1 MRKVSEAA
9 LRRQVVATAKAMSAC
24 GLSPHKSGNVSVRRG
39 NAMLVTPSGLAY
51 AGMKPDDIVHVG
63 TDGAV
68 RAGEREASSEAPMHL
83 AIYAARPEAGAI
95 VHCHSMAATALSTL
109 RKSIPA
115 FHYMVAVAG
124 GKDIAC
130 ARYQTFGTPALAKAA
145 VAALKGRKACLL
157 ANHGQIA
164 FGETLDEA
172 LSIADQ
178 VEQLARMYM
187 DVLQVGKPTVLGD
200 AEMKRVM
207 KKFETYGK
215 G

>member
-1 MRKVSEAA
+1 MAMASEAG
-9 LRRQVVATAKAMSAC
+9 LRRQVVATAKEMSARR
-24 GLSPHKSGNVSVRRG
+24 LSPHKSGNVSVRCG
-39 NAMLVTPSGLAY
+39 DAMLVTPSGLSY
-51 AGMKPDDIVHVG
+51 DGMKSADIVHVG
-63 TDGAV
+63 MDGAA
-68 RAGEREASSEAPMHL
+68 RRGERVASSEAPMHL

-95 VHCHSMAATALSTL
+95 VHCHSMAATAMSTL
-109 RKSIPA
+109 RKAIPA

-130 ARYQTFGTPALAKAA
+130 ARYATFGTPALAKAA

-172 LSIADQ
+172 LGITDQ

-187 DVLQVGKPTVLGD
+187 DVLQVGKPVVLDD
-200 AEMKRVM
+200 AEMKRVL
-207 KKFETYGK
+207 KKFETYGR

>member
-1 MRKVSEAA
+1 MKKASEAA
-9 LRRQVVATAKAMSAC
+9 VRRQVVAAAREMSAR
-24 GLSPHKSGNVSVRRG
+24 GLSPHKSGNVSVKCG
-39 NAMLVTPSGLAY
+39 DAMLVTPSGLSY
-51 AGMKPDDIVHVG
+51 DGMKPSDIVHVG
-63 TDGAV
+63 MDGAA

-109 RKSIPA
+109 RKAIPA

-130 ARYQTFGTPALAKAA
+130 ARYATFGTPALARAA
-145 VAALKGRKACLL
+145 VSALKGRKACLL

-164 FGETLDEA
+164 FGDTLDEA

-187 DVLQVGKPTVLGD
+187 DALQVGKPVVLGD
-200 AEMKRVM
+200 AEIKRVL
-207 KKFETYGK
+207 KKFETYGR